1 MGWARVSFLL
11 IQKLYNNR
19 RLINIKMKRNQ
30 NMLLLLISL
39 ILFAHILNRKL
50 KRKSKKTSNH
60 LGETSHHSHY
70 PISKYPPRDMT
81 ERDWPE
87 QCKIGQEQTP
97 IDLPDPSSDG
107 VIQSNGEVIRILE
120 SDYKLVN
127 GRDFSNKKNKKFGMD
142 LDGQG
147 SLYILKNGIK
157 YKYDV
162 KNIHLH
168 IPSEHT
174 FKGRKADME
183 IHIVHMKDKKWLKAE
198 GVRNDPDFRNEA
210 LVLGTT
216 WVAKGTE
223 NNPLIESLNWTEND
237 KVKDLDMTPWAMMN
251 KSFWHYEGSLT
262 VPNCNEFINWI
273 LFDEI
278 QEMSTSQFE
287 SMKKQV
293 YDVYANGNARKV
305 KKLNNRKLYY
315 VQPGSSR
322 NN

>member
-1 MGWARVSFLL
+1 
-11 IQKLYNNR
+11 
-19 RLINIKMKRNQ
+19 
-30 NMLLLLISL
+30 
-39 ILFAHILNRKL
+39 
-50 KRKSKKTSNH
+50 
-60 LGETSHHSHY
+60 
-70 PISKYPPRDMT
+70 MT
-81 ERDWPE
+81 EGDWPE
-87 QCKIGQEQTP
+87 KCKIGQEQTP

-147 SLYILKNGIK
+147 SLYVMKNGIK

-174 FKGRKADME
+174 FKGQKADME

-198 GVRNDPDFRNEA
+198 GVSNDPDFRNEA

-223 NNPLIESLNWTEND
+223 NNPLIESLNWTENE
-237 KVKDLDMTPWAMMN
+237 KVKDLDMTPWVMTN
-251 KSFWHYEGSLT
+251 NSFWHYEGSLT

-278 QEMSTSQFE
+278 QVMSTSQFE

-293 YDVYANGNARKV
+293 YDVYPNGNARKIQ
-305 KKLNNRKLYY
+305 KLNNRKLYY
-315 VQPGSSR
+315 VQPVSSR